1 MNVILDWALFLFI
14 CAVPLLTLLP
24 LLRHEGWW
32 VRGFEFPALQITTVT
47 VAALLAYVWVYGWQ
61 GQGDKALIVLLLLC
75 SALQCVRI
83 IRYTRLFPYQIQS
96 ARQMRP
102 DDQLNLLVANVLMT
116 NRNAQPLLGLIRET
130 QPDLVLTVETDAWW
144 EEQLEQIEAVYP
156 YRVKQPLDN
165 LYGMHLYSRLELID
179 PQVHFLVEE
188 GVPSMHGSV
197 VLASGQRVALHC
209 LHPAPPS
216 PTENPTSA
224 ERDGELLLVAKTI
237 DASAGPVV
245 VMGDLNDVAWSASTR
260 LFQKLSGLLDPRIG
274 RGIFSTFHAGYP
286 LLRWPLDH
294 VFCSGDFTLVSMK
307 RHRNIGSDHF
317 PIQVVLQHTPRARQ
331 LHPEPAPGPGDEE
344 LAQKKIENVSADETA
359 LL

>member
-116 NRNAQPLLGLIRET
+116 NRNAQPLLDLSLI
-130 QPDLVLTVETDAWW
+130 
-144 EEQLEQIEAVYP
+144 
-156 YRVKQPLDN
+156 
-165 LYGMHLYSRLELID
+165 H
-179 PQVHFLVEE
+179 H
-188 GVPSMHGSV
+188 
-197 VLASGQRVALHC
+197 
-209 LHPAPPS
+209 
-216 PTENPTSA
+216 
-224 ERDGELLLVAKTI
+224 
-237 DASAGPVV
+237 
-245 VMGDLNDVAWSASTR
+245 
-260 LFQKLSGLLDPRIG
+260 
-274 RGIFSTFHAGYP
+274 
-286 LLRWPLDH
+286 
-294 VFCSGDFTLVSMK
+294 
-307 RHRNIGSDHF
+307 
-317 PIQVVLQHTPRARQ
+317 
-331 LHPEPAPGPGDEE
+331 
-344 LAQKKIENVSADETA
+344 
-359 LL
+359 